1 MKLEITL
8 YREDLFIQK
17 RDKDIKDI
25 DIYDFPSITRELR
38 DLASLIRFRDEV
50 NGIIQ
55 YKTLKDREYERY
67 LEDQADSQIS
77 MAKDNPNPDDY

>member
-1 MKLEITL
+1 MKIEITFD
-8 YREDLFIQK
+8 RQDLFIQK

-25 DIYDFPSITRELR
+25 DVYDFPCITRELR
-38 DLASLIRFRDEV
+38 GQAHLIRFKDEV

-55 YKTLKDREYERY
+55 YKTLKDREYDLF

-77 MAKDNPNPDDY
+77 IAKDNPNPDDY

>member
-1 MKLEITL
+1 MNIEITL
-8 YREDLFIQK
+8 DRQDLFIQK

-25 DIYDFPSITRELR
+25 DVYDFPCITRELR
-38 DLASLIRFRDEV
+38 DRAYIIRFKDMV

-55 YKTLKDREYERY
+55 YKTLKDREYDLF

-77 MAKDNPNPDDY
+77 IAKDNPNPDDY